1 MTQSKQALS
10 NMLRQRHPNT
20 PPFMQGGMVP
30 NQQPMG
36 GQGMVQQGVGQQGGM
51 GMQQSGMVQQ
61 TAMGAQQGIRQG
73 VPVTPMGPSSG
84 PSANQGPQQM
94 MQQGQP
100 QNPGGQM
107 MRSDSL
113 KTISLFI
120 SFHSS
125 CIINDFFSL

>member
-36 GQGMVQQGVGQQGGM
+36 GQGMGVQQGVGQQGGM
-51 GMQQSGMVQQ
+51 GMQQAGMVQPG
-61 TAMGAQQGIRQG
+61 AMAGQQGLRQG

-84 PSANQGPQQM
+84 PSANQGPQQAM
-94 MQQGQP
+94 MQQGQA

-107 MRSDSL
+107 MRY
-113 KTISLFI
+113 LFRPTL
-120 SFHSS
+120 FHL
-125 CIINDFFSL
+125 NYGYEYA